1 MHLQARY
8 QHVLFL
14 SFLTTSY
21 TFPFILVLAAGQT
34 SGQALPAVIKFAFV
48 LTTWMQMTVR
58 TCSRACCA
66 AI

>member
-1 MHLQARY
+1 MHLQAGY

-21 TFPFILVLAAGQT
+21 TFSFILFLAAAQT
-34 SGQALPAVIKFAFV
+34 FGQALPAVIKFASV

-58 TCSRACCA
+58 TCSRAYYA